1 MGLDVTA
8 GDKTTGQERGMWHP
22 EAQQDKLHHEGDR
35 SGEHP
40 PDTEDIEGSQHTGA
54 PGTPAP
60 GWNWGGLRD
69 RGLAGG
75 DCLHHGP
82 WSNSACRMGT
92 VLH

>member
-1 MGLDVTA
+1 
-8 GDKTTGQERGMWHP
+8 MWHP

-69 RGLAGG
+69 RGSAGG